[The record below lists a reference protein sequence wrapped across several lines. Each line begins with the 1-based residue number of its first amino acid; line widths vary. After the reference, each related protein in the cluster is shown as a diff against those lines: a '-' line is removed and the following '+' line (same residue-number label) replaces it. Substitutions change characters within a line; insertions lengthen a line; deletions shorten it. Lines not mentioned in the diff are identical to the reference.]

1 MAAHGIAIDA
11 GSGLWYDD
19 TVGMAKALAWSEM
32 AALRDYRAEI
42 IGRVTTRNLNQSEL
56 QRLLAPNL

>member
-1 MAAHGIAIDA
+1 
-11 GSGLWYDD
+11 
-19 TVGMAKALAWSEM
+19 M
-32 AALRDYRAEI
+32 AALRDHGAEI